1 MSHNLNE
8 AVGLLNDLL
17 QLARTTTSAVD
28 QTRLDATVDSLADV
42 ALQEVERFATQLAID
57 TQADVDLAVE
67 QEARTAAAVIEDAE
81 RADREA
87 SQEEVDQA
95 EREERQRAGIS

>member
-1 MSHNLNE
+1 MSRNLNE

-28 QTRLDATVDSLADV
+28 QVRLDASVDALADI
-42 ALQEVERFATQLAID
+42 ALQDVERFSSQLAIE
-57 TQADVDLAVE
+57 TQAGIDLAVE
-67 QEARTAAAVIEDAE
+67 QEAKTAQAVIDDAE

-87 SQEEVDQA
+87 TQEEVDQA